1 MRAASAR
8 RTVAAR
14 TGTPSARRAP
24 GRVDAAAPRDRA
36 IRRALLAWFDERR
49 RDLPWRRDRDSYRVW
64 VSEVM
69 LQQTRIDVVVP
80 AYERFVGRF
89 PDLRALARADEDAV
103 LAAWSGLGYYRRARS
118 LHAAARLLVERGER
132 AFPRDPVAARALP
145 GVGEYTT
152 AAVLSIAFDEP
163 LAAVD
168 GNVVRVLS
176 RLERL
181 GLPDGRGEPHRAI
194 AERGLDRA
202 RPGDWNQALM
212 ELGQTTCRPVSP
224 DCGACPIARSC
235 RAHADDAVDQHPPTK
250 PRRATERVALS
261 LLVLRDRAGRVLL
274 ERGAFAHLRGMW
286 LPLLDEPGVKP
297 ARVANATGTRRAEGT
312 GPSTHG
318 FTHAILHRSFSVAVR
333 TQTVSAAALDRA
345 ASAVSA
351 RAARTRH
358 RAEAGERRVFAPAE
372 LASIGRSSLLT
383 KALRAADEA
392 HP

>member
-1 MRAASAR
+1 MKSATARRRDTPAGTRRAR
-8 RTVAAR
+8 RPEGRTVAA
-14 TGTPSARRAP
+14 T
-24 GRVDAAAPRDRA
+24 PRDRA
-36 IRRALLAWFDERR
+36 IRRALLTWFDERR

-69 LQQTRIDVVVP
+69 LQQTRVEVVVP
-80 AYERFVGRF
+80 AYERFLRSF

-118 LHAAARLLVERGER
+118 LRAAARLLVERGEW

-145 GVGEYTT
+145 GVGDYTL

-194 AERGLDRA
+194 AGRLLDRT

-235 RAHADDAVDQHPPTK
+235 RAHADDAVDQYPPTK

-261 LLVLRDRAGRVLL
+261 LLVLRDRAGRVVL

-286 LPLLDEPGVKP
+286 LPLLDEPGADH
-297 ARVANATGTRRAEGT
+297 ARITRAAGARRVDGT
-312 GPSTHG
+312 GQPTHG
-318 FTHAILHRSFSVAVR
+318 FTHAILHRSFSVTVR

-345 ASAVSA
+345 ASAASGK
-351 RAARTRH
+351 AARTRH

-372 LASIGRSSLLT
+372 LTSIGRSSLLT